1 MKWMSVIH
9 PFSWWL
15 PSRVFQETLQHD
27 SLRVGWW
34 ILIRVERL
42 KETPS
47 HARLTDRKKKQQCE
61 SQRNWWNHVIA
72 NPIFFEDLQGR
83 GSIDPPQSFCCVKIF
98 FHTPGVGIIHLNPV
112 YTWIRSWVLLD
123 LPEVKSL
130 LEKNRGEERG
140 GKISGGTAS
149 INPGNAPFQH
159 LFFLGLLVGNFCD
172 HEISLGLCL
181 LKFDLVYI
189 FD

>member
-1 MKWMSVIH
+1 M
-9 PFSWWL
+9 
-15 PSRVFQETLQHD
+15 
-27 SLRVGWW
+27 
-34 ILIRVERL
+34 
-42 KETPS
+42 
-47 HARLTDRKKKQQCE
+47 
-61 SQRNWWNHVIA
+61 
-72 NPIFFEDLQGR
+72 
-83 GSIDPPQSFCCVKIF
+83 
-98 FHTPGVGIIHLNPV
+98 
-112 YTWIRSWVLLD
+112 LLD

-149 INPGNAPFQH
+149 KNPGNAPFQH